1 MNVFVLFKQQKILIR
16 CPKQNILRVLLFSIF
31 KKQKKQ
37 AKKNKRKTS
46 IFLCLCRKCKSY

>member
-46 IFLCLCRKCKSY
+46 FFFVFM